1 MTSHSADKPFQSDHS
16 AAQAAHDIEADA
28 ERMDAEAVA
37 KHDADRR
44 EIAES
49 QSEKF
54 KRTARE
60 LGLDEREE
68 TFDAALTKVARHKP
82 SEASPSISSEHVTR
96 RSADSE

>member
-1 MTSHSADKPFQSDHS
+1 MKRSTAIPKRAEEVED
-16 AAQAAHDIEADA
+16 AA
-28 ERMDAEAVA
+28 A
-37 KHDADRR
+37 K
-44 EIAES
+44 I
-49 QSEKF
+49 QSERFIAK
-54 KRTARE
+54 ARE